1 MAKREP
7 EKVTN
12 IKKYRRPLNINIG
25 MIIFAVFLVYI
36 IISVVLYFRQNAIV
50 PYVVQ
55 EGYLYTDQVYTGI
68 AIREETLVTAN
79 EAGYINY
86 YAREGE
92 KVAVGNLVYTIDETG
107 RLAEYIGSDQTD
119 ENALSAK
126 ELSELKNEIVD
137 FKHNFSSNNFV
148 TTYDFKYTV
157 KGQVIKLANSALT
170 ENIQNINKDKELAA
184 LVQFGRSQKSG
195 IVEYWMDSYETLTS
209 EAVTAACFD
218 KNTYE
223 RKQLLNNEL
232 VAQGENIYKL
242 CTSEEWSIVI
252 PMEEQKAQELLEKE
266 YVNVRF
272 LKNQDE
278 AWGRVEVLHNP
289 DGTYVELHFTNS
301 MITFAGERF
310 LDVEL
315 VINESTGLKIP
326 NTSIAQLEFFLVP
339 ENYITQSSTTNSYG
353 VLREKV
359 LENGTTT
366 TEYVEVTIYNNKD
379 GNYYVG
385 MSALR
390 TGDHIIAPDTQNV
403 YTMSLRGTLIGVF
416 NMNKGY
422 ADFRQIEILYQN
434 DEYSIVKS
442 NTKYG
447 LNVYDLIVLDSSA
460 VSEDQFVYE

>member
-68 AIREETLVTAN
+68 AIREEMLVTAN

-137 FKHNFSSNNFV
+137 FKHNFSSSNFV
-148 TTYDFKYTV
+148 TTYDFKYAV

-184 LVQFGRSQKSG
+184 LVQFGRSPKSG
-195 IVEYWMDSYETLTS
+195 IVEYWTDSYETLTS

-218 KNTYE
+218 KNIYE

-315 VINESTGLKIP
+315 IINESTGLKIP